1 MPFAETSTIL
11 VSFSFHFDLEEP
23 CRIAENV
30 ITGIAEME
38 LQTRLHFA
46 QFARFAAN
54 LMLNRAGTVVVELLR
69 ISG

>member
-11 VSFSFHFDLEEP
+11 VSFSFHFDSEEP
-23 CRIAENV
+23 YRIAEDV

-38 LQTRLHFA
+38 LQARFHFA

-54 LMLNRAGTVVVELLR
+54 LILSRARTVVVELL
-69 ISG
+69 